1 MILFFDCFI
10 HLCWGFVIYNG
21 SRLFKVRIG
30 NKLCDLLIILIEM
43 ITIVVTIVVI
53 EDYIIG
59 EIMTRL
65 SKVKVKFNKI
75 CYF

>member
-1 MILFFDCFI
+1 
-10 HLCWGFVIYNG
+10 
-21 SRLFKVRIG
+21 
-30 NKLCDLLIILIEM
+30 M